1 MSSEA
6 EQNRRSVNKEV
17 DKIFNNSDYKRFKWA
32 FLKYICEVNRPV
44 TDYEL
49 FLTSNLGGYMGDENQ
64 MKKYVLEHKENIYN
78 VAINRVMQCLIDRNF
93 VTTRV
98 EKIGESEMISYLAT
112 PYLQEKCKVFKKYM
126 MGDIDTDLDLP
137 VDIVTDVQIS
147 RKEEGI
153 SYQ

>member
-1 MSSEA
+1 
-6 EQNRRSVNKEV
+6 
-17 DKIFNNSDYKRFKWA
+17 
-32 FLKYICEVNRPV
+32 
-44 TDYEL
+44 
-49 FLTSNLGGYMGDENQ
+49 
-64 MKKYVLEHKENIYN
+64 
-78 VAINRVMQCLIDRNF
+78 
-93 VTTRV
+93 
-98 EKIGESEMISYLAT
+98 MISYLTT

>member
-6 EQNRRSVNKEV
+6 EQNHRNV
-17 DKIFNNSDYKRFKWA
+17 DEKIDSIFNPTDYKRFEWA
-32 FLKYICEVNRPV
+32 FLKYICEVDRPV

-64 MKKYVLEHKENIYN
+64 MKEYVLKNKESVYN
-78 VAINRVMQCLIDRNF
+78 VAINRVMKYLIDRNF
-93 VTTRV
+93 VISRI
-98 EKIGESEMISYLAT
+98 EKIGESEMISYVAT

-147 RKEEGI
+147 KKEGV

>member
-1 MSSEA
+1 
-6 EQNRRSVNKEV
+6 
-17 DKIFNNSDYKRFKWA
+17 
-32 FLKYICEVNRPV
+32 
-44 TDYEL
+44 
-49 FLTSNLGGYMGDENQ
+49 

>member
-6 EQNRRSVNKEV
+6 EQNHRNV
-17 DKIFNNSDYKRFKWA
+17 DEKIDSIFNPTDYKRFEWA
-32 FLKYICEVNRPV
+32 FLKYICEVDRPV

-64 MKKYVLEHKENIYN
+64 MKEYVLKNKESVYN
-78 VAINRVMQCLIDRNF
+78 VAINRVMKYLIDRNF
-93 VTTRV
+93 VISRI
-98 EKIGESEMISYLAT
+98 EKIGESEMISYVAT

-147 RKEEGI
+147 KKEGV
-153 SYQ
+153 SDQ

>member
-6 EQNRRSVNKEV
+6 EQNRIVNEV
-17 DKIFNNSDYKRFKWA
+17 DKIFNNTDYKRFKWA
-32 FLKYICEVNRPV
+32 FLKYMCEVNRPV

-49 FLTSNLGGYMGDENQ
+49 FLTSNLGGYMGDENK
-64 MKKYVLEHKENIYN
+64 MKEYVLKNKENVYN
-78 VAINRVMQCLIDRNF
+78 AAINRVMQCLIDKNF

-147 RKEEGI
+147 KTEGI
-153 SYQ
+153 SDQ

>member
-1 MSSEA
+1 MSSDTD
-6 EQNRRSVNKEV
+6 QNRRSINQEV
-17 DKIFNNSDYKRFKWA
+17 DKIFNDSDYKRFKWA

-49 FLTSNLGGYMGDENQ
+49 FLTCNLAGYMDDDSPKKEYLLEN
-64 MKKYVLEHKENIYN
+64 KDNVYNI
-78 VAINRVMQCLIDRNF
+78 VINRVMQYLIDRNF
-93 VTTRV
+93 VTSRI

-112 PYLQEKCKVFKKYM
+112 PYLQEKCNVFKKYM
-126 MGDIDTDLDLP
+126 MGDIDGDLDLP

-147 RKEEGI
+147 RKEEDI